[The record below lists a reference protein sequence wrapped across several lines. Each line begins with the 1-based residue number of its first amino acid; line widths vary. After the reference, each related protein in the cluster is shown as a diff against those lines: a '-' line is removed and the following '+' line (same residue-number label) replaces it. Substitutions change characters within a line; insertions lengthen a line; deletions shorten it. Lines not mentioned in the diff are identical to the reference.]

1 MSHDHGKRIPPTH
14 GQRGNGFEH
23 AARALAVRP
32 LHDEMIPD
40 IDRIRIRPGEHHL
53 QKGKGKGG
61 VGLPVLAENPAEI
74 LRSFALESSLEG
86 DLRQLQRVQGEVGL
100 TENFLALHFGGE
112 MQGQGVAFFHLPV
125 RNVGGGLGGV
135 SALIPAEGISLL
147 GAVPVGIGQGFGG
160 VSRGDTIVVKPP
172 PGHGLRVQ
180 GGRQAEGQKTR

>member
-1 MSHDHGKRIPPTH
+1 
-14 GQRGNGFEH
+14 
-23 AARALAVRP
+23 
-32 LHDEMIPD
+32 
-40 IDRIRIRPGEHHL
+40 
-53 QKGKGKGG
+53 
-61 VGLPVLAENPAEI
+61 AEI
-74 LRSFALESSLEG
+74 LRSFALESSLQG